1 MSFLRWRVGWRHNPC
16 NLAGVIYCAV
26 GGGNS
31 PPHKDAA
38 DMTDEEYQVLSDTLL
53 TLYRKGRQDLPLS
66 AKLPDGAILLTIED
80 ACEALSCGKSKV
92 YELIADGNLVARKI
106 GSATRIEAETL
117 RRYVANLPRARGWSK
132 TLR

>member
-1 MSFLRWRVGWRHNPC
+1 
-16 NLAGVIYCAV
+16 
-26 GGGNS
+26 
-31 PPHKDAA
+31 
-38 DMTDEEYQVLSDTLL
+38 MTDEEYQVLSDTLL